1 METIFKK
8 TEQPLRGGVLL
19 PELIKLRGHK
29 CECCGLSE
37 WNNLPITLQAHHIDG
52 DKTNNELEN
61 LSLLCPNCHSQTDNF
76 CSKNIKKPP
85 VSDDVLIKALQE
97 QPSIRQAL
105 LSVGLSDGSVN
116 YKRAKA
122 LLTRNGVVLPE
133 KQHTAKKF
141 SEDYSDGVC
150 LDCGKPISYGAAR
163 CVRCAAID
171 NHKDISKRPERDTL
185 KSQIRDL
192 PFTKMGEIYGV
203 TDNAIRKWCDF
214 YNLPRKKA
222 EIKKYSNEE
231 WALL

>member
-76 CSKNIKKPP
+76 CSKNIKKSP

-122 LLTRNGVVLPE
+122 LLTRDGVVLPE
-133 KQHTAKKF
+133 KQHIAKKF

-171 NHKDISKRPERDTL
+171 NHKDISKRPERNTL

-192 PFTKMGEIYGV
+192 PFTKIGEIYGV

>member
-122 LLTRNGVVLPE
+122 LLTKDGVVLPE

-171 NHKDISKRPERDTL
+171 NHKDMSKRPERDTL
-185 KSQIRDL
+185 KSQIRNL
-192 PFTKMGEIYGV
+192 PFTKIGEMYGV

-214 YNLPRKKA
+214 YKLPRKKS
-222 EIKKYSNEE
+222 EIKGYTDEE
-231 WALL
+231 WTLL

>member
-8 TEQPLRGGVLL
+8 TKQPLRGGMLL
-19 PELIKLRGHK
+19 PELVKLRGHK

-76 CSKNIKKPP
+76 CSKNIKKAP
-85 VSDDVLIKALQE
+85 VSDDTLIKALQE

-122 LLTRNGVVLPE
+122 LLTREDVILPE
-133 KQHTAKKF
+133 KQHTAKRF
-141 SEDYSDGVC
+141 SEDYSNGVC

-163 CVRCAAID
+163 CMRCAAID
-171 NHKDISKRPERDTL
+171 NHKDMSNRPERDIL
-185 KSQIRDL
+185 KSQIRNL
-192 PFTKMGEIYGV
+192 PFTKIGETYGV
-203 TDNAIRKWCDF
+203 TDNAVRKWCDF
-214 YNLPRKKA
+214 YKLPRKKS
-222 EIKKYSNEE
+222 EIKGYTDEE

>member
-1 METIFKK
+1 MNIFIKS
-8 TEQPLRGGVLL
+8 EQPIKGGVLL
-19 PELIKLRGHK
+19 PELLKIRERK

-52 DKTNNELEN
+52 DRTNNTLEN

-76 CSKNIKKPP
+76 CSKNIKKAP
-85 VSDDVLIKALQE
+85 VSDDTLIKALQE

-116 YKRAKA
+116 YKRARV
-122 LLTRNGVVLPE
+122 LLTREGVILPE
-133 KQHTAKKF
+133 KQHTAKRF

-163 CVRCAAID
+163 CMRCAAID
-171 NHKDISKRPERDTL
+171 SHKDMSNRPERDIL
-185 KSQIRDL
+185 KPQIRNL
-192 PFTKMGEIYGV
+192 PFTKIGEMYGV
-203 TDNAIRKWCDF
+203 TDNAVRKWCDF
-214 YNLPRKKA
+214 YKLPRKKS
-222 EIKKYSNEE
+222 EIKGYTDEE